1 MNIFKEITTFVL
13 EVYYHTP
20 KEILND
26 EEISLIK
33 SNGLIHFCEGSVA
46 KNIVE
51 EGVKGNM
58 KKAMRKAE
66 IGYTCF
72 YINSE
77 ETFNKNV
84 EIIHHKGQRDKYD
97 SYVVIKDLEITQIEK
112 MRIRRKSD
120 GAVIYPG
127 NLHTKNMKAYLINN
141 KI

>member
-1 MNIFKEITTFVL
+1 
-13 EVYYHTP
+13 
-20 KEILND
+20 
-26 EEISLIK
+26 
-33 SNGLIHFCEGSVA
+33 
-46 KNIVE
+46 
-51 EGVKGNM
+51 M

-66 IGYTCF
+66 IGYTWF

-120 GAVIYPG
+120 GAVIYQG
-127 NLHTKNMKAYLINN
+127 IFIL